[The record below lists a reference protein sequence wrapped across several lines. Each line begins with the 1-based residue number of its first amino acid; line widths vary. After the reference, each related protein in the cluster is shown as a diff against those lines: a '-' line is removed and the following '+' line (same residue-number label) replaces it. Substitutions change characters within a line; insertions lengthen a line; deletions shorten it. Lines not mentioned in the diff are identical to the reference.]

1 MPRTYRLYIDE
12 SGDHSYGKKEL
23 RKLQI
28 KFKDRTIDYP
38 MDHYPEL
45 EKEDKR
51 YLGLTGC
58 IIETE
63 KYRSIFHPKFEDLK
77 QKHFPH
83 NPDEPLIL
91 HRKDIINKRGPF
103 WRLRDLEKEKS
114 FNEDLLSLFEE
125 MDYTVITVVIDKK
138 VHIERYEGS
147 AYHPYHYC
155 LSALLERYCGF
166 LHFYNAKGDVLGE
179 SRGGTED
186 RQLKDAYNC
195 IYDSGTQFRRP
206 EFFHSVLT
214 SKEIKLKSKQANIA
228 GIQLADLLAYPL
240 KQEVLAENGRIP
252 DIPDELFGK
261 KVCEIV
267 QRKYNRHLYDR
278 RIYGYGKV
286 FLK

>member
-1 MPRTYRLYIDE
+1 MTRIFRLYIDE

-28 KFKDRTIDYP
+28 EFKDRTIDYP

-195 IYDSGTQFRRP
+195 IYDGGTQFRRP
-206 EFFHSVLT
+206 DFFHSGLT

-240 KQEVLAENGRIP
+240 KQEILAENGRIP

-267 QRKYNRHLYDR
+267 KKKYNRHFYDG

>member
-1 MPRTYRLYIDE
+1 MPRIYRLYIDE

-23 RKLQI
+23 KRPRI
-28 KFKDRTIDYP
+28 EFKDRTIDYQ
-38 MDHYPEL
+38 MGHYPEL

-58 IIETE
+58 IIDAE
-63 KYRSIFHPKFEDLK
+63 KYRSSFYPRFEELK

-83 NPDEPLIL
+83 NPDEPVIL

-103 WRLRDLEKEKS
+103 WRLRDPEKESS
-114 FNEDLLSLFEE
+114 FNEDLLSFIKE

-138 VHIERYEGS
+138 THVERYGQS

-186 RQLKDAYNC
+186 RQLKYAYNR
-195 IYDSGTQFRRP
+195 IYESGTQFRRP

-214 SKEIKLKSKQANIA
+214 SKEIKLKPKHANIA

-240 KQEVLAENGRIP
+240 KQEILTEKGRTNVISTG
-252 DIPDELFGK
+252 LFGIRI
-261 KVCEIV
+261 CEV
-267 QRKYNRHLYDR
+267 VEKKYNRHFYDK